1 MTPNP
6 QLNGT
11 IIVLCL
17 FSVHLD
23 VVIWANVVFFFIFR
37 FVCVCFLYC
46 MWVVAQGI
54 FTLFVLQSSAKFVI
68 MLFFHPGFLFS
79 IRPSARPLM
88 PWNWTSRFRRTLTWR
103 ANADFNTGLLG
114 TFWENKKNVAV
125 LYCKSLGGY
134 HRNTATCGNKNHI
147 QSPTIVQLGHIT
159 RNNGLCACQNC
170 TWAIFEGALSL
181 ELCEMSHMWR
191 GFKYGEKCVMHWPDV
206 SKTRQGIVFV
216 RIINVSVNILVIF
229 ELGFWI
235 LLASYYPMRCPPI
248 LVVSEC
254 IQNTC
259 GDSLLHK
266 SLCFFHE
273 MFVFFQIMVVATV
286 EKSIQQLLCQ
296 SCCIFLC
303 AGQISDLHQWVFDA
317 MNDEF
322 LCRLSTPT
330 CWTQIVDSAHLI
342 KQKLFSMIF
351 LLWQHIGTSTKK
363 CNYLIFGWNYCSIL
377 YLQHVGTH
385 KLNWRSVLILE
396 LIFFE

>member
-1 MTPNP
+1 MVVTETPP
-6 QLNGT
+6 HAET
-11 IIVLCL
+11 KTT
-17 FSVHLD
+17 
-23 VVIWANVVFFFIFR
+23 
-37 FVCVCFLYC
+37 Y
-46 MWVVAQGI
+46 
-54 FTLFVLQSSAKFVI
+54 
-68 MLFFHPGFLFS
+68 
-79 IRPSARPLM
+79 
-88 PWNWTSRFRRTLTWR
+88 
-103 ANADFNTGLLG
+103 
-114 TFWENKKNVAV
+114 
-125 LYCKSLGGY
+125 
-134 HRNTATCGNKNHI
+134 NH
-147 QSPTIVQLGHIT
+147 QTIVQLGHIT

-181 ELCEMSHMWR
+181 ELCEMSHVWR

-266 SLCFFHE
+266 SLCLFHE

-296 SCCIFLC
+296 SCCNFLC

-330 CWTQIVDSAHLI
+330 CWTRIVDSAHLI
-342 KQKLFSMIF
+342 RQNLFSMIF
-351 LLWQHIGTSTKK
+351 LLWQHIGTSTNK
-363 CNYLIFGWNYCSIL
+363 CNYLIFGWNYCNIL

-396 LIFFE
+396 LIFFEWKNMEHTIWNLWVRGGWINKAAIRCAPAWTLWFVWALVGPDKKLVNVCKSRLQLLRTSNTFYACGVSQVALDPCFFSMWCLVM